1 MMKTLILASAL
12 LLQALVLCAQTW
24 NVNGNTGNTNYF
36 IGMTNAEVLQQ
47 VERGYRMPSPPGNPE
62 ALYAIMLDC
71 WKGVC
76 RYSVFACHLLRCR
89 ILTLAA
95 NNKLSEAFRQKM
107 CISAHFY

>member
-1 MMKTLILASAL
+1 
-12 LLQALVLCAQTW
+12 
-24 NVNGNTGNTNYF
+24 
-36 IGMTNAEVLQQ
+36 MTNAEVLQQ

-107 CISAHFY
+107 CISAHFASLEILMPFLWLLEEGWEEEAVLSTILLFAFSL